1 MYFLYRFS
9 GTIRVL
15 SELWVHEIKNIMP
28 IFAALCICL
37 KNRLWLHIIIIKIK
51 VNFKKYSYILRIC

>member
-28 IFAALCICL
+28 IFAALRICL
-37 KNRLWLHIIIIKIK
+37 KNRLWLHIIIKLLK
-51 VNFKKYSYILRIC
+51 LK